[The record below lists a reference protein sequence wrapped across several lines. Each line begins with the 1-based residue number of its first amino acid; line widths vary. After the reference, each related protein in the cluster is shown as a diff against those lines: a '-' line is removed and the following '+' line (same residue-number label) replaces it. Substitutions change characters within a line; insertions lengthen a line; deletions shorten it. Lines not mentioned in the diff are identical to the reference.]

1 MNINFITHNVKFS
14 GALKAYTEKQ
24 LQSIE
29 KIAGDIIET
38 EVIIYEE
45 KILYKVEI
53 SLKTHLKSFYCEERD
68 PILKQ
73 ALRSTINTIKSQ
85 VKKSKEKLKEGKKH
99 LGSKEFLT
107 RFPEGLVEERD
118 ETKGDGGKDRVLIS
132 SNFSRQPL
140 TVEEA
145 VFYLKESNENG
156 FMFINSDSNR
166 MAAIFFNRQGS
177 ISLVEP
183 DL

>member
-1 MNINFITHNVKFS
+1 MNINFITNNVKFS

-38 EVIIYEE
+38 EVIVSEE
-45 KILYKVEI
+45 KIQYKVEI
-53 SLKTHLKSFYCEERD
+53 SMKTHLKSFYSEERD

-73 ALRSTINTIKSQ
+73 ALRGTINTIKSQ

-99 LGSKEFLT
+99 LGSKEFLN
-107 RFPEGLVEERD
+107 RFPEAIAEEPAERKGEER
-118 ETKGDGGKDRVLIS
+118 KDRVLIS
-132 SNFSRQPL
+132 GNFSRQPL

-145 VFYLKESNENG
+145 IFYLKESNENG
-156 FMFINSDSNR
+156 YMFINSDTNR
-166 MAAIFFNRQGS
+166 MASVFFNRQGG

>member
-1 MNINFITHNVKFS
+1 MNINFITNNVKFS

-38 EVIIYEE
+38 EVIVCEE
-45 KILYKVEI
+45 KIQFKVEI
-53 SLKTHLKSFYCEERD
+53 SLKTRLKSFYSEERD
-68 PILKQ
+68 PLLKQ
-73 ALRSTINTIKSQ
+73 ALRSTLSTIKSQ
-85 VKKSKEKLKEGKKH
+85 VKKSKGKLKEGKKH
-99 LGSKEFLT
+99 MGSKEFLN
-107 RFPEGLVEERD
+107 RFPEGIVEETAETQD
-118 ETKGDGGKDRVLIS
+118 EGGKDRVLIS
-132 SNFSRQPL
+132 GNFSRQPL

-145 VFYLKESNENG
+145 IFYLKENKENG
-156 FMFINSDSNR
+156 FMFINSDTNR
-166 MAAIFFNRQGS
+166 MAAVFFNRQGS